1 VGALKLGSLSSLTAG
16 LLLAQQLTLE
26 PAKQFGTSITGAIE
40 GWFDNADGSHS
51 FLIGYLNR
59 NRSQEID
66 IPIGANNRIEPGG
79 PDMGQPT
86 HFLPGRQWGMFIVT
100 VPKDFDAEQRLTWT
114 ISVNGQTTSIP
125 LHLVPDYNIS
135 PFVEASNNTPP
146 VLRFE
151 ERGPSIQGPIATVS
165 KAITRTTSVGTPLP
179 ITVWISDDMVYTS
192 GTNQPLKPGRPP
204 VTLVWSKY
212 RGTGTV
218 TFDNA
223 KPEIKKLAAG
233 EAGFSGEATTNV
245 KFGAPGEHLLQI
257 TVNDYSGAGGAGF
270 QCCWTTAIVK
280 VSVTP

>member
-1 VGALKLGSLSSLTAG
+1 MGALRRYLLCAFGAAVLLG
-16 LLLAQQLTLE
+16 QQLPLE
-26 PAKQFGTSITGAIE
+26 PAKQFGTSITGAFE
-40 GWFDNADGSHS
+40 GWYDNADGSHS
-51 FLIGYLNR
+51 FLVGYLNR
-59 NRSQEID
+59 NRSQEVD
-66 IPIGANNRIEPGG
+66 IPIGPNNRIEPGG

-100 VPKDFDAEQRLTWT
+100 VPKDFDAERRLTWT
-114 ISVNGQTTSIP
+114 IVVNGQTTSIP
-125 LHLVPDYNIS
+125 LHLPPDYNIS

-151 ERGPSIQGPIATVS
+151 EHGSPIQGPIASIS
-165 KAITRTTSVGTPLP
+165 KAVARTASVGAPLP
-179 ITVWISDDMVYTS
+179 ITVWITDDMVYTN

-204 VTLVWSKY
+204 VTLAWSKY

-223 KPEIKKLAAG
+223 KPEIKKLASG

-245 KFGAPGEHLLQI
+245 KFSEPGEYMLQI
-257 TVNDYSGAGGAGF
+257 TANDYSGAGGSGF
-270 QCCWTTAIVK
+270 QCCWTTAIVN